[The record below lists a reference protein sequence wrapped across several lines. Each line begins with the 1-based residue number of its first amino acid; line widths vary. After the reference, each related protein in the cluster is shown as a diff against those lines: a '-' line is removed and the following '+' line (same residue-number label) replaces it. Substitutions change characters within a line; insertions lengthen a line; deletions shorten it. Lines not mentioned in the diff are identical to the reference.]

1 MTRSRLPQLHVP
13 RLRVPQF
20 RRSGLRVRHVGVVA
34 VVALAGVL
42 VWQVIQLRENRIDDS
57 RREEVREVATAQVLD
72 LTTLDSETVDQKLES
87 MTSRTAG
94 EFTDQIG
101 TITAT
106 FADLVRTNQI
116 SASGAVDAAAVSRLT
131 EDDATVIVASTATV
145 KEAGGEPTQRTY
157 RLRVTMEH
165 REDDWKITGMEF
177 VQ

>member
-1 MTRSRLPQLHVP
+1 M
-13 RLRVPQF
+13 
-20 RRSGLRVRHVGVVA
+20 
-34 VVALAGVL
+34 
-42 VWQVIQLRENRIDDS
+42 
-57 RREEVREVATAQVLD
+57 ATAQVLD